1 MCCPEWDIVMGT
13 VDTLLFFGRVQHTN
27 MSQPVQLVLEIV
39 YILPSEHHSLAS
51 IGSVVILT
59 LQCVIVEQIENEI
72 GISYRPVHIILEED
86 LWMLHMCVKFV
97 PYMWQRICP
106 VLQFWWRT
114 RFWPSSSHCIF
125 QMLLRVTS
133 GPSQVSKIE
142 LKGYYLAS

>member
-1 MCCPEWDIVMGT
+1 MGT

-86 LWMLHMCVKFV
+86 L
-97 PYMWQRICP
+97 
-106 VLQFWWRT
+106 
-114 RFWPSSSHCIF
+114 
-125 QMLLRVTS
+125 
-133 GPSQVSKIE
+133 
-142 LKGYYLAS
+142 